1 MLERVKTILLV
12 SIITLLV
19 WVFAEAES
27 LQRRDVRVELL
38 FVTDAPSERYV
49 EVADEDYRGVVSL
62 SLSGSAA
69 AISQSEDLN
78 RSGPLKLVVGSSSVP
93 ASPGE
98 NLIAVRE
105 ALRSLPQFGAE
116 GLTIDR
122 VEPATLRVRVT
133 PLEVRDARI
142 KVDVG
147 EAELDG
153 VPEARPVNAKVYL
166 PRDQAP
172 LGPIEVSATLRP
184 EDLNR
189 LVSGRRE
196 TVPQVRLELPVSL
209 RRMPGARIE
218 PAMASVTLAVRSRQA
233 TTELSGV
240 PVQVRLAAGE
250 LARWDI
256 SIPEQDRFI
265 PKVRVSGPADMIE
278 QVKRG
283 EIRVAASVSLSFEEL
298 ERGITQKEV
307 SFADLPGPLRFE
319 TDARLVRVSIKK
331 RESKT
336 P

>member
-1 MLERVKTILLV
+1 MLDRLKTILLV

-27 LQRRDVRVELL
+27 LQRRDVRLELQ
-38 FVTDAPSERYV
+38 FVTDAPTERFV
-49 EVADEDYRGVVSL
+49 EIADEGYRGVVSV

-69 AISQSEDLN
+69 AISSSEDLT
-78 RSGPLKLVVGSSSVP
+78 RGGPLKLVIGSPTVP

-105 ALRSLPQFGAE
+105 ALRTLPQFKAE

-122 VEPATLRVRVT
+122 VEPVSLRLRVT
-133 PLEVRDARI
+133 PLEVRDARV

-153 VPEARPVNAKVYL
+153 VPEARPGSAKVYL
-166 PRDQAP
+166 PKDQAP
-172 LGPIEVSATLRP
+172 AGPIEVSATLRQ

-196 TVPQVRLELPVSL
+196 TVSQVRLELPAAL
-209 RRMPGARIE
+209 RRLPGARIE
-218 PAMASVTLAVRSRQA
+218 PAAASVTLSVRSRQA

-250 LARWDI
+250 LSRWEI
-256 SIPEQDRFI
+256 SIPEQDRFL

-283 EIRVAASVSLSFEEL
+283 EIRVVASVSLSFEEL

-307 SFADLPGPLRFE
+307 GFGDLPSPLRFE
-319 TDARLVRVSIKK
+319 TDSRLVRVAIKK
-331 RESKT
+331 REPSN

>member
-1 MLERVKTILLV
+1 MLDRIKTILLV

-27 LQRRDVRVELL
+27 LQRREVRLELQ
-38 FVTDAPSERYV
+38 FVTNAPSERFV
-49 EVADEDYRGVVSL
+49 EVADEGYRGMVSV

-69 AISQSEDLN
+69 AISGSEELT
-78 RSGPLKLVVGSSSVP
+78 RGGPLRVTVGTSEVP
-93 ASPGE
+93 ASSGE
-98 NLIAVRE
+98 NLIAVRD
-105 ALRSLPQFGAE
+105 ALRTLAQFKAG

-142 KVDVG
+142 KVEVG

-153 VPEARPVNAKVYL
+153 VPEARPASVKVYV
-166 PRDQAP
+166 PIDAAP
-172 LGPIEVSATLRP
+172 AGPIDVVATLRP

-196 TVPQVRLELPVSL
+196 TVPQVKLELPAAL
-209 RRMPGARIE
+209 RRLSGARIE
-218 PAMASVTLAVRSRQA
+218 PPSASVTLAVRSRQA

-250 LARWDI
+250 LSRWDI
-256 SIPEQDRFI
+256 SIPEQDRFL
-265 PKVRVSGPADMIE
+265 PKVKVSGPADMIE

-283 EIRVAASVSLSFEEL
+283 EIKVVASVSLSFEEL

-307 SFADLPGPLRFE
+307 GFGDLPSPLRFE
-319 TDARLVRVSIKK
+319 SDSRLVRVSIKR
-331 RESKT
+331 RET
-336 P
+336 RNP

>member
-1 MLERVKTILLV
+1 MFDRIKTILLV

-38 FVTDAPSERYV
+38 FVSDAPSERFV
-49 EVADEDYRGVVSL
+49 EIADEGYRGVVSV
-62 SLSGSAA
+62 SLSGSATV
-69 AISQSEDLN
+69 ISESEELT
-78 RSGPLKLVVGSSSVP
+78 RGGALRIVVGTPAVP

-105 ALRSLPQFGAE
+105 ALRTLPQFGAA

-133 PLEVRDARI
+133 PLDVRDARI

-166 PRDQAP
+166 PKDQAP
-172 LGPIEVSATLRP
+172 SGPIEVSATLRP

-196 TVPQVRLELPVSL
+196 TVPQVRLELPAAL
-209 RRMPGARIE
+209 RRLPGARIE
-218 PAMASVTLAVRSRQA
+218 PANASVTLAVRSRQA

-250 LARWDI
+250 LSRWEI
-256 SIPEQDRFI
+256 SIPEQDRFL
-265 PKVRVSGPADMIE
+265 PKVKVSGPADMIE
-278 QVKRG
+278 QVRRG
-283 EIRVAASVSLSFEEL
+283 EIKVVAAVSLSFEEL

-307 SFADLPGPLRFE
+307 GFGDLPSPLRFE
-319 TDARLVRVSIKK
+319 SDSRLVRVSIKK
-331 RESKT
+331 REART

>member
-1 MLERVKTILLV
+1 MLDRIKTILLV

-27 LQRRDVRVELL
+27 LQRRDVRLELL
-38 FVTDAPSERYV
+38 FVTDAPSERFV
-49 EVADEDYRGVVSL
+49 EVADEEYRGVVSV

-69 AISQSEDLN
+69 AISGSEDLS
-78 RSGPLKLVVGSSSVP
+78 RGGPLKLVVGSTVVP
-93 ASPGE
+93 ASPGD

-105 ALRSLPQFGAE
+105 ALRSLPQFKAG

-122 VEPATLRVRVT
+122 VEPAMLRVRVT

-166 PRDQAP
+166 PKDQSPA
-172 LGPIEVSATLRP
+172 GPIEVLATLRP

-196 TVPQVRLELPVSL
+196 TVPQVKLDLPAAL
-209 RRMPGARIE
+209 RRLPGARIE
-218 PAMASVTLAVRSRQA
+218 PANASVTLAVRSRQA
-233 TTELSGV
+233 TAELSGV

-250 LARWDI
+250 LARWEI
-256 SIPEQDRFI
+256 SIPEQDRFLT
-265 PKVRVSGPADMIE
+265 KVRVSGPADMIE

-283 EIRVAASVSLSFEEL
+283 EIKVVASVSLSFEEL

-307 SFADLPGPLRFE
+307 GFGDLPSPLRFE
-319 TDARLVRVSIKK
+319 TDSRLVRVSIKK
-331 RESKT
+331 RESRN